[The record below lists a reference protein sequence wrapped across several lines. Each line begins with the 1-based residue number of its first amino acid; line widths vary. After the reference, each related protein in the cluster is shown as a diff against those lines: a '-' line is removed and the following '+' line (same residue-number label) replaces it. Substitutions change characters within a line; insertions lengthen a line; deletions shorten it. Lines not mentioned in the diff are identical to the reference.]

1 MTRCEIQAVDSEEHK
16 ARNEKQRRLDEARY
30 QWSGDERQELGDEM
44 WETSGGSLRPEGQKI
59 QDDDDEKSSCADPRT
74 SYNKYT

>member
-1 MTRCEIQAVDSEEHK
+1 M
-16 ARNEKQRRLDEARY
+16 RNSRRLDEARY
-30 QWSGDERQELGDEM
+30 QWSGDERQLGDEM
-44 WETSGGSLRPEGQKI
+44 WETIGGSLRPASEGQKI